1 MKLVIVESP
10 TKAKTI
16 EKFLGKDFIVTS
28 SFGHIRDLPVKG
40 FGVDIENDFTPKYQ
54 VPSKA
59 RERVKELKAQVK
71 KAEETI
77 LATDEDREGEA
88 ISWHLLEVLKPKK
101 YERITFHEITKPA
114 IEEALKHPR
123 DLDIALVDAQQ
134 ARRILDR
141 LVGYKLSPFL
151 WTKIFKGLSAGRVQS
166 VALRLVVDKER
177 EIEKFVPQEYW
188 TMDATLTKVS
198 GGKDFLAHLFA
209 KDGKALGKFEI
220 GSKEDAEKCKQA
232 LAQASW
238 SVAHIEQKDE
248 KRNPLPPFRT
258 STLQQEAS
266 HKLGFSSKRTM
277 LFAQNLYE
285 KGLITYH
292 RTDSLNIAQS
302 ALEQAHDF
310 IIKQYGENFW
320 AGKARVFKT
329 TQKNAQ
335 EAHEAIRPSYPER
348 MPDMIEGLEPAQKKL
363 YTLIWQRFIASQMAP
378 AIFAMTS
385 VDIATQTPY
394 TFRANGSVQ
403 KFEGYLR
410 VYPMKVQENELPALQ
425 EKDALNLEKLDPT
438 QHFTEPPA
446 RYNEATLIKA
456 LEQYSIGRPST
467 YAPILSTIQ
476 ERNYVIKD
484 EQKRFRPT
492 EIGITVTDLLV
503 EHFPQVVDVSFTAHV
518 EEELDGIA
526 DGDKKWQNVLHEFYD
541 PFAKLLAEKY
551 TEVKKLHEVEE
562 TDKACPE
569 CGKPLLIRTGRF
581 GRFYACSG
589 FPECKHT
596 EALEKTPEEIA
607 ESIPCPTCKEGTV
620 VSKRT
625 KKGKVFYGCSRYPD
639 CTFALWYK
647 PHTIKEGESITVEKC
662 PDCGNA
668 LVEFRGQI
676 LCSDK
681 KGCGYKRKIEK
692 TEE

>member
-16 EKFLGKDFIVTS
+16 GKFLPKEYIVTS
-28 SFGHIRDLPVKG
+28 SYGHVRDLPVKG
-40 FGVDIENDFTPKYQ
+40 FGVDTENDFVPKYQ
-54 VPSKA
+54 VPTKA
-59 RERVKELKAQVK
+59 KARVKELKTQVK
-71 KAEETI
+71 NAEETI

-101 YERITFHEITKPA
+101 YERITFHEITKSA
-114 IEEALKHPR
+114 IEEALKNPR
-123 DLDIALVDAQQ
+123 ALDMHLVNAQQ

-188 TMDATLTKVS
+188 TLDATLSASSKE
-198 GGKDFLAHLFA
+198 FAAHLFA
-209 KDGKALGKFEI
+209 KNGKPVEKFELT
-220 GSKEDAEKCKQA
+220 SQKEAKKCKEELQNA
-232 LAQASW
+232 VW
-238 SVAHIEQKDE
+238 SVEHIEQKDE
-248 KRNPLPPFRT
+248 RRNPLPPFRT

-266 HKLGFSSKRTM
+266 RKMGFSSKRTM
-277 LFAQNLYE
+277 MLAQNLYE

-292 RTDSLNIAQS
+292 RTDSLNIADS
-302 ALEQAHDF
+302 ALSQARDF
-310 IIKQYGENFW
+310 IIKNYGENFW
-320 AGKARVFKT
+320 AGSKRTFKT

-335 EAHEAIRPSYPER
+335 EAHEAIRPSYPEKK
-348 MPDMIEGLEPAQKKL
+348 PEEVGGLDPMQKKL

-385 VDIATQTPY
+385 VDIATGTIY
-394 TFRANGSVQ
+394 TFRANGSVK

-410 VYPMKVQENELPALQ
+410 VYPMAVQENELPVLH
-425 EKDALNLEKLDPT
+425 EKDALALEKLEST
-438 QHFTEPPA
+438 QHFTQPPA
-446 RYNEATLIKA
+446 RYTEASLIKT

-476 ERNYVIKD
+476 DRNYVIKD
-484 EQKRFRPT
+484 EQKRFHPT
-492 EIGITVTDLLV
+492 EIGVTVTDLLV
-503 EHFPQVVDVSFTAHV
+503 EHFPQIVDVSFTAQV

-526 DGDKKWQNVLHEFYD
+526 DGEKKWQSVLHEFYD

-551 TEVKKLHEVEE
+551 TEVKKMHEIEE
-562 TDKACPE
+562 TDKLCPE
-569 CGKPLLIRTGRF
+569 CGKPLIIRTGRF

-589 FPECKHT
+589 FPACKHT
-596 EALEKTPEEIA
+596 ETVEQKTENGPQQQIV
-607 ESIPCPTCKEGTV
+607 CPQCNEGTI
-620 VSKRT
+620 VSKHT
-625 KKGKVFYGCSRYPD
+625 KKRKIFYGCSRYPG

-647 PHTIKEGESITVEKC
+647 PHAIQEGEKFIIEKC
-662 PDCGNA
+662 PQCSSA
-668 LVEFRGQI
+668 LVEFRGRI
-676 LCSDK
+676 LCSDR
-681 KGCGYKRKIEK
+681 KGCKYNRKEND
-692 TEE
+692 E